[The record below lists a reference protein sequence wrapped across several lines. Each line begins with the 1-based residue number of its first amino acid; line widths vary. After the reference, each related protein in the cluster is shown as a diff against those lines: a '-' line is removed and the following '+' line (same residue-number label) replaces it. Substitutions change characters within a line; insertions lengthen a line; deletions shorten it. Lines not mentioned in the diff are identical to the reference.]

1 MTATRPGSAAAPIP
15 VVVAGAGGRMGELVT
30 RAVCADPR
38 FALAGLLTRA
48 DDPALGTTPFPGGP
62 RFETDPAR
70 LLARGQ
76 VMIEFTTAEA
86 TAALA
91 RAAAGAGV
99 ALVSGTT
106 ALGADAEGALE
117 AASRL
122 VAVVHSPNMSRGV
135 ALLADLAA
143 RAAAALPDF
152 DLEIEER
159 HHRLKADAPSGTA
172 LALAR
177 VLAAARGAGE
187 EAYRHGRSGRGLRTR
202 EEIGIHALRGGDWVG
217 EHTIYLA
224 GPGETIELRHRAETR
239 TAFVSGA
246 LAAAAFAAA
255 APPGRYGMAEVLR
268 AAAPA
273 APVPPRRQAGRP
285 MS

>member
-1 MTATRPGSAAAPIP
+1 
-15 VVVAGAGGRMGELVT
+15 MGELIA
-30 RAVCADPR
+30 RAVLADRR

-48 DDPALGTTPFPGGP
+48 DDPALATTPFPGGP
-62 RFETDPAR
+62 RLETDPACV
-70 LLARGQ
+70 LARGQ
-76 VMIEFTTAEA
+76 VMIEFTTADA
-86 TAALA
+86 TVALA
-91 RAAAGAGV
+91 GAAAAAGV

-106 ALGADAEGALE
+106 GLGTDAEAALAL
-117 AASRL
+117 AARVVPV
-122 VAVVHSPNMSRGV
+122 VAAPNMSRGV
-135 ALLADLAA
+135 ALLAELAA
-143 RAAAALPDF
+143 RAASALSDF

-177 VLAAARGAGE
+177 VLARARGAGA

-224 GPGETIELRHRAETR
+224 GPGETIELRHRAESR

-246 LAAAAFAAA
+246 LAAAVFAAA
-255 APPGRYGMAEVLR
+255 APPGRYGMAEVL
-268 AAAPA
+268 AAAGAPA
-273 APVPPRRQAGRP
+273 STPLPR
-285 MS
+285 